1 MPNINELD
9 PLELRD
15 APGFE
20 ARRGRLGWALGTE
33 RLGLSVWEIAPGQA
47 AYPYHFHLQ
56 EEEVLI
62 VLEARRA
69 CARRRAGAELATGEA
84 VRFATGEAGGHQI
97 ANWSDAPARFL
108 SISTSGEA
116 DICLY
121 PESGKVGAFERLPD
135 RRGHFT
141 VFDLASAVEY
151 QSGEQPPA
159 RPE

>member
-1 MPNINELD
+1 M
-9 PLELRD
+9 
-15 APGFE
+15 
-20 ARRGRLGWALGTE
+20 
-33 RLGLSVWEIAPGQA
+33 
-47 AYPYHFHLQ
+47 
-56 EEEVLI
+56 
-62 VLEARRA
+62 
-69 CARRRAGAELATGEA
+69 
-84 VRFATGEAGGHQI
+84 
-97 ANWSDAPARFL
+97 ANWSDGPVRFL

-151 QSGEQPPA
+151 QSGESPPA